1 MDGDCLVTTDFI
13 LTHSRLA
20 ESGKFV
26 AGARS
31 YIKRRRSATMVAAG
45 PAGRSIRR
53 FVWFWRALFAQANR
67 PFQLL
72 SLPVNWRR
80 NHNPEQWQKVQ
91 TCNLAVWRADVDRV
105 DGFDNT
111 YTGHG
116 LEDSDF
122 ALRLLRAGVTRK
134 SGRFASVVLH
144 LWHARPG
151 AMRSEARRV
160 GKGCVSTCR
169 SRWSQDN

>member
-31 YIKRRRSATMVAAG
+31 YIKRRRSAAMVAAG

-80 NHNPEQWQKVQ
+80 NRNPEQWQK
-91 TCNLAVWRADVDRV
+91 
-105 DGFDNT
+105 
-111 YTGHG
+111 
-116 LEDSDF
+116 
-122 ALRLLRAGVTRK
+122 
-134 SGRFASVVLH
+134 
-144 LWHARPG
+144 
-151 AMRSEARRV
+151 RSEERRV
-160 GKGCVSTCR
+160 GKEGVSTCR
-169 SRWSQDN
+169 SRWSPNH

>member
-67 PFQLL
+67 
-72 SLPVNWRR
+72 
-80 NHNPEQWQKVQ
+80 
-91 TCNLAVWRADVDRV
+91 
-105 DGFDNT
+105 
-111 YTGHG
+111 
-116 LEDSDF
+116 
-122 ALRLLRAGVTRK
+122 
-134 SGRFASVVLH
+134 
-144 LWHARPG
+144 
-151 AMRSEARRV
+151 RSEEHTSELQSLMRISYAV
-160 GKGCVSTCR
+160 FCLKKKKKTKKKTT
-169 SRWSQDN
+169 DT

>member
-72 SLPVNWRR
+72 SLPVN
-80 NHNPEQWQKVQ
+80 
-91 TCNLAVWRADVDRV
+91 
-105 DGFDNT
+105 
-111 YTGHG
+111 
-116 LEDSDF
+116 
-122 ALRLLRAGVTRK
+122 
-134 SGRFASVVLH
+134 
-144 LWHARPG
+144 
-151 AMRSEARRV
+151 RSEEHTSELPSLMRI
-160 GKGCVSTCR
+160 STAVFGLK
-169 SRWSQDN
+169 

>member
-1 MDGDCLVTTDFI
+1 MDGGCLVSSAFI

-20 ESGKFV
+20 VSGKFV

-31 YIKRRRSATMVAAG
+31 YIKRRCSGTMVAAG

-80 NHNPEQWQKVQ
+80 NRNPEQWQKVQ

-105 DGFDNT
+105 EGFDNT
-111 YTGHG
+111 STGHG
-116 LEDSDF
+116 LAASDF
-122 ALRLLRAGVTRK
+122 ALRLLRAGVTR
-134 SGRFASVVLH
+134 
-144 LWHARPG
+144 RP
-151 AMRSEARRV
+151 AERPV
-160 GKGCVSTCR
+160 GKEGVRTFK
-169 SRWSQDN
+169 SR

>member
-31 YIKRRRSATMVAAG
+31 YIKRRRSAPMVAAG
-45 PAGRSIRR
+45 PAARSIRR

-72 SLPVNWRR
+72 SLPVTWRR
-80 NHNPEQWQKVQ
+80 NRNPEHRQKVQ
-91 TCNLAVWRADVDRV
+91 TCNLAVGRSAVDRV
-105 DGFDNT
+105 DSFDNP
-111 YTGHG
+111 YTAHG
-116 LEDSDF
+116 LQDSDF
-122 ALRLLRAGVTRK
+122 
-134 SGRFASVVLH
+134 
-144 LWHARPG
+144 PPPP
-151 AMRSEARRV
+151 
-160 GKGCVSTCR
+160 
-169 SRWSQDN
+169 